1 MKKPLH
7 ILRPAVL
14 IVIGLMLALV
24 SAAVGQPAA
33 FGKAGTPTV
42 IVTSTPPAVSSSEIG
57 STDGLVF
64 VSAIIVVIILT
75 PMLLR
80 WKTWLRKP

>member
-14 IVIGLMLALV
+14 IVIGLMLALI
-24 SAAVGQPAA
+24 SAAVGQPVA
-33 FGKAGTPTV
+33 FGQAGTPTAV
-42 IVTSTPPAVSSSEIG
+42 VTATPSAVSSSEIG

>member
-24 SAAVGQPAA
+24 STAVGQPIAL
-33 FGKAGTPTV
+33 GQAGTPTPV
-42 IVTSTPPAVSSSEIG
+42 VTATPPAVSSSEIG

-64 VSAIIVVIILT
+64 VSVIIVVIILT

>member
-24 SAAVGQPAA
+24 SAAVGQPVA
-33 FGKAGTPTV
+33 FGQAGTPTV
-42 IVTSTPPAVSSSEIG
+42 VGTATPSAVSSSEIG

>member
-14 IVIGLMLALV
+14 IVIGLMLALA
-24 SAAVGQPAA
+24 SAAVGQPIALRQ
-33 FGKAGTPTV
+33 AGTPTV
-42 IVTSTPPAVSSSEIG
+42 TVTPPAVASSEIG

-64 VSAIIVVIILT
+64 LSVIIVIIILA
-75 PMLLR
+75 PMFLH
-80 WKTWLRKP
+80 WKTWLRKS